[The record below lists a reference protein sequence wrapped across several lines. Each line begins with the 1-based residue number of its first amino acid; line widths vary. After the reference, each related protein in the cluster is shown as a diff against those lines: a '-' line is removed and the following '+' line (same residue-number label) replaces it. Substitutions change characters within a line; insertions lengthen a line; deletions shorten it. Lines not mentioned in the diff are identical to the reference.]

1 VGHTIRPVLLLHETH
16 RVAGEAAEAFEVAY
30 RDGWM
35 GSLAA
40 SEDARLVWFLTQ
52 AHGTGPSYTVV
63 TVTGLAGGAAWER
76 LARRVE
82 GGDLS
87 AWSRDVSKMRH
98 DSTSKLLAPVGWSPL
113 QELVL
118 PDLPTGGERPQTL
131 YMEDTVH
138 PHRGHLDEYLEA
150 AGSLYARDTIGRRLA
165 QGTSLLD
172 VRGCFR
178 TLVGAHAGNEVVLWQ
193 RVVRP
198 ELLLPLLTREVPAE
212 HRAPGTWMHDA
223 LAYRDRWESRL
234 LRTASW
240 SPLD

>member
-1 VGHTIRPVLLLHETH
+1 MLLLHETH
-16 RVAGEAAEAFEVAY
+16 RVAGETSEAFEIAY
-30 RDGWM
+30 REGWM
-35 GSLAA
+35 PMLAR
-40 SEDARLVWFLTQ
+40 SEDARLAWYLSLT
-52 AHGTGPSYTVV
+52 HGTGPSYTVV
-63 TVTGLAGGAAWER
+63 TITALTGGAALER
-76 LARRVE
+76 LAGRRE

-87 AWSRDVSKMRH
+87 GWSRDVEKLRH
-98 DSTSKLLAPVGWSPL
+98 DTSSKLLAPVAWSPL
-113 QELVL
+113 QELAF
-118 PDLPTGGERPQTL
+118 PDIPVEGERPQTL

-138 PHRGHLDEYLEA
+138 PHRGRIGEYLEA

-165 QGTSLLD
+165 EGSSLLD

-198 ELLLPLLTREVPAE
+198 ELLLPLLTREIPAE

-223 LAYRDRWESRL
+223 LAYRDRWESKL

-240 SPLD
+240 SPLN